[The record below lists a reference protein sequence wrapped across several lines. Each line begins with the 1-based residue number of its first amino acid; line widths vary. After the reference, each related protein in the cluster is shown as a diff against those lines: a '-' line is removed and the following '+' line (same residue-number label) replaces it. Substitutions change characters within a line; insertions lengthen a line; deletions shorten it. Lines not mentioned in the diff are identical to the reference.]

1 MTKPNRQ
8 THPTPGEAFRAYLDT
23 LPPHSLEQIAEVR
36 AKVMARRQSDR
47 GVA

>member
-1 MTKPNRQ
+1 MTQPNRQ
-8 THPTPGEAFRAYLDT
+8 TTDPSAALDAALDT
-23 LPPHSLEQIAEVR
+23 LPPPSLEQIAAMR